1 MGKTVFR
8 LPQHPLIFAHKRG
21 VLPPHP
27 RPAAQPSPRSPTLR
41 AWFNSANSKGSLK
54 PKMERRRLADIAP
67 THQALLNRAI

>member
-27 RPAAQPSPRSPTLR
+27 RPAAQPS
-41 AWFNSANSKGSLK
+41 AHGSTAQTVK
-54 PKMERRRLADIAP
+54 AA
-67 THQALLNRAI
+67 